1 MLLYIKAPI
10 TQLTPT
16 MTTSTFFFLHTIN
29 LPTLDSSVCIA
40 PVFSLLLLCH
50 HFSGCSF
57 VAVELINKFL
67 FHMEVLRHRIM
78 CSMLVSVFGN
88 KLKDPGMQIKV
99 GIVVTVG
106 IVAPVIQNQRFG
118 V

>member
-1 MLLYIKAPI
+1 
-10 TQLTPT
+10 
-16 MTTSTFFFLHTIN
+16 
-29 LPTLDSSVCIA
+29 
-40 PVFSLLLLCH
+40 
-50 HFSGCSF
+50 
-57 VAVELINKFL
+57 
-67 FHMEVLRHRIM
+67 M